1 MLYSRSSAC
10 STILASKKIL
20 MRKPYLF
27 IVMALLT
34 GCASYQPQPLA
45 PLKMM
50 AAYEERSLTKPEL
63 QRFITASLPKTTS
76 AWGLSKLTLA
86 AYYYSPELDAV
97 RAKLTSGEAATETAN
112 QRPNPSLSLPLQY
125 ADQPIKPWTY
135 GLALD
140 IPIETAGKRGY
151 RVAQAQQLS
160 DAARLNIGQT
170 AWQIRSRLRSA
181 LLDLYAATQHH
192 SIIERQVDIQ
202 QNIVTMLERQLLLGS
217 ASRFELSQEQIIL
230 ERDRSDLANNEKLM
244 LDAKALIAQTI
255 GIPLR
260 ALEPI
265 KINLSDFESLT
276 PQIPDNAARRQ
287 TVLNRTDILGAL
299 AEYDASQT
307 ALQLEVARQ
316 YPNLSLGLGYSF
328 DQGVNKY
335 SVTPA
340 GITLPLFNRNEG
352 PIAEAEA
359 HRKEA
364 ATHVEALQDQAI
376 NQTDSA
382 LQHFHLATQN
392 LVLIDTQGATR
403 TAAFQADQRS
413 FDLGAIDRLALSR
426 SRRAVNVDAMTHV
439 DAVVQVQQAIT
450 QLENAIQQPL
460 DGIPLHAQSTETV
473 IRK

>member
-1 MLYSRSSAC
+1 MLDFRSHAHSA
-10 STILASKKIL
+10 TLVSKK
-20 MRKPYLF
+20 MRMHKQCF
-27 IVMALLT
+27 FTVAVLLT
-34 GCASYQPQPLA
+34 GCASYQAQPLA
-45 PLKMM
+45 PQKMM
-50 AAYEERSLTKPEL
+50 AAYEERSLTNPEL
-63 QRFITASLPKTTS
+63 QRFMTARLPKTTG
-76 AWGLSKLTLA
+76 AWDLSKLTLA

-97 RAKLTSGEAATETAN
+97 RAKFTSSEAATETAN

-140 IPIETAGKRGY
+140 IPIETAGKHGY
-151 RVAQAQQLS
+151 RVAQVQQLS
-160 DAARLNIGQT
+160 DADRLNIGQT

-181 LLDLYAATQHH
+181 LLDHYAASQHH
-192 SIIERQVDIQ
+192 AIIERQVDIQ
-202 QNIVTMLERQLLLGS
+202 QNIVTMLEKQLTLGS
-217 ASRFELSQEQIIL
+217 ASTFELNQEQIIL
-230 ERDRSDLANNEKLM
+230 EHDRSDLANSEKLM

-255 GIPLR
+255 GIPLG
-260 ALEPI
+260 ALEAV
-265 KINLSDFESLT
+265 KLDLNDFESLA

-287 TVLNRTDILGAL
+287 TILNRTDIQGAL
-299 AEYDASQT
+299 AEYEASQA

-364 ATHVEALQDQAI
+364 ALHVEALQDQAI

-382 LQHFHLATQN
+382 LKHYRLAKQN
-392 LVLIDTQGATR
+392 LALIDTQSSTR
-403 TAAFQADQRS
+403 TAAFQADQHS

-439 DAVVQVQQAIT
+439 DAVVQVQQAIS

-460 DGIPLHAQSTETV
+460 DGFPLHAQSTESV
-473 IRK
+473 IRR

>member
-1 MLYSRSSAC
+1 MLYSRSSAR
-10 STILASKKIL
+10 SATLVTKKIKL
-20 MRKPYLF
+20 HKQFF
-27 IVMALLT
+27 ITAVVLLT

-45 PLKMM
+45 PQKLM
-50 AAYEERSLTKPEL
+50 AAYEERSLTNPAFH
-63 QRFITASLPKTTS
+63 RFTAAHSPNTT
-76 AWGLSKLTLA
+76 ALWNLNTLTLA
-86 AYYYSPELDAV
+86 AYYYSHELDAV
-97 RAKLTSGEAATETAN
+97 RAKFSSGEAAKETAN

-135 GLALD
+135 GLSLD

-170 AWQIRSRLRSA
+170 AWQIRSRLRSG
-181 LLDLYAATQHH
+181 LLDLYAASQHH

-202 QNIVTMLERQLLLGS
+202 QNIVTMLEKQLSLGT
-217 ASRFELSQEQIIL
+217 ASTFELSQERIIL
-230 ERDRSDLANNEKLM
+230 ERDRSDLASNEKLM

-260 ALEPI
+260 ALGSI
-265 KINLSDFESLT
+265 TIDLSEFEGRT

-287 TVLNRTDILGAL
+287 TILNRTDILGAL
-299 AEYDASQT
+299 AEYEASQA

-316 YPNLSLGLGYSF
+316 YPNVSLGLGYSF

-364 ATHVEALQDQAI
+364 AIRVETLQDQAI
-376 NQTDSA
+376 NQTESA
-382 LQHFHLATQN
+382 LKQYRLATEN
-392 LVLIDTQGATR
+392 LALTDTQETTR
-403 TAAFQADQRS
+403 IAAFQADQHS

-426 SRRAVNVDAMTHV
+426 SGRAVNVDAMTHV
-439 DAVVQVQQAIT
+439 DAVVQVQQAIS

-460 DGIPLHAQSTETV
+460 DGIPLHAQSTEAV

>member
-1 MLYSRSSAC
+1 MFDFRSSAC
-10 STILASKKIL
+10 SATLVSKK
-20 MRKPYLF
+20 MRMHKQFF
-27 IVMALLT
+27 ITVAVLLA
-34 GCASYQPQPLA
+34 GCASYQPQPLE
-45 PLKMM
+45 PQKMM
-50 AAYEERSLTKPEL
+50 AAYEERSLTNPEL
-63 QRFITASLPKTTS
+63 QSFITARLSKTTS
-76 AWGLSKLTLA
+76 AWDLNTLTQA

-97 RAKLTSGEAATETAN
+97 RARFASGEAATQTAN

-151 RVAQAQQLS
+151 RVAQAQKLS

-181 LLDLYAATQHH
+181 LLDFYAANQHH
-192 SIIERQVDIQ
+192 AIVERQIEIQ
-202 QNIVTMLERQLLLGS
+202 QDIVTMLQKQLSLGS
-217 ASRFELSQEQIIL
+217 ASTFELSQEQIIL
-230 ERDRSDLANNEKLM
+230 EHDRSDLANSEKLM

-260 ALEPI
+260 ALEPV
-265 KINLSDFESLT
+265 KLELNGFESLA
-276 PQIPDNAARRQ
+276 PQIPYNAARRQ

-299 AEYDASQT
+299 AEYEASQA

-364 ATHVEALQDQAI
+364 AIRFEALQDQAI

-382 LQHFHLATQN
+382 LKHYRLAREN
-392 LVLIDTQGATR
+392 LALIDTQRTTR

-426 SRRAVNVDAMTHV
+426 SRRAVNVDAMSHV
-439 DAVVQVQQAIT
+439 DAVVQVQQAIS

-460 DGIPLHAQSTETV
+460 DGVPLDAQSTEAV

>member
-1 MLYSRSSAC
+1 MLDLRSHAHSA
-10 STILASKKIL
+10 TLVSKK
-20 MRKPYLF
+20 MRMHKQCFLT
-27 IVMALLT
+27 VAVLLT
-34 GCASYQPQPLA
+34 GCASYQTQPLA
-45 PLKMM
+45 PQKMM
-50 AAYEERSLTKPEL
+50 AAYEERSLTNPEL
-63 QRFITASLPKTTS
+63 QRFITARLPETTS
-76 AWGLSKLTLA
+76 TWDLSKLTLA

-97 RAKLTSGEAATETAN
+97 RAKFTSGEAATETAN
-112 QRPNPSLSLPLQY
+112 QRPNPSLSLPLQH

-181 LLDLYAATQHH
+181 LLDHYAARQHH
-192 SIIERQVDIQ
+192 AIIERQVDIQ
-202 QNIVTMLERQLLLGS
+202 QGIVTMLEKQLSLGS
-217 ASRFELSQEQIIL
+217 ASTFELSQEQIIL
-230 ERDRSDLANNEKLM
+230 EHDRSDLANSEKLM
-244 LDAKALIAQTI
+244 LDAKTLIAQTI

-260 ALEPI
+260 ALEPV
-265 KINLSDFESLT
+265 KIDLNDFESLA
-276 PQIPDNAARRQ
+276 PQIPDNTARRQ
-287 TVLNRTDILGAL
+287 TILNRTDIQGAL
-299 AEYDASQT
+299 AEYEASQA

-364 ATHVEALQDQAI
+364 AIHVEALQDQAI

-382 LQHFHLATQN
+382 LQHYRLATQN
-392 LVLIDTQGATR
+392 LALIDTQGTTR

-426 SRRAVNVDAMTHV
+426 SRRAVNVEAMTHV
-439 DAVVQVQQAIT
+439 DAVVQVQQAIS

-460 DGIPLHAQSTETV
+460 DGIPLHAQSAEAV

>member
-1 MLYSRSSAC
+1 MLDSRNPARSA
-10 STILASKKIL
+10 TLASKKML
-20 MRKPYLF
+20 MHKHCF
-27 IVMALLT
+27 ITVVVLLT

-45 PLKMM
+45 PQKMM
-50 AAYEERSLTKPEL
+50 AAYEERSLTNPTL
-63 QRFITASLPKTTS
+63 HRFITAHRPNTTS
-76 AWGLSKLTLA
+76 PWNLDTLTLA

-97 RAKLTSGEAATETAN
+97 RARFASGEAATETAN

-181 LLDLYAATQHH
+181 LLDLYAASQHH
-192 SIIERQVDIQ
+192 AIIERQVDIQ
-202 QNIVTMLERQLLLGS
+202 QNIVTMLEKQLTLGS
-217 ASRFELSQEQIIL
+217 ASTFELSQEQIIL
-230 ERDRSDLANNEKLM
+230 ERDRSDLASNEKLM

-265 KINLSDFESLT
+265 KLDLSEFESLT
-276 PQIPDNAARRQ
+276 PQIPDNTARRQ
-287 TVLNRTDILGAL
+287 TILNRTDILGAL
-299 AEYDASQT
+299 AEYEASQA

-359 HRKEA
+359 RRKEA
-364 ATHVEALQDQAI
+364 AIHVEALQDQAI

-382 LQHFHLATQN
+382 LLHYRLATQN
-392 LVLIDTQGATR
+392 LALTDTLGATR

-426 SRRAVNVDAMTHV
+426 SRRAVNVDAMIHV
-439 DAVVQVQQAIT
+439 DAVVQVQQAIS
-450 QLENAIQQPL
+450 QLENAIEQPL
-460 DGIPLHAQSTETV
+460 DGIPLHAQSTEAV

>member
-1 MLYSRSSAC
+1 MFDSRSSAR
-10 STILASKKIL
+10 SATLVSKK
-20 MRKPYLF
+20 MRMHKQCF
-27 IVMALLT
+27 ITVVVLLT

-45 PLKMM
+45 PQKMM
-50 AAYEERSLTKPEL
+50 AAYEERSLTNPEL
-63 QRFITASLPKTTS
+63 QRFIAAHYPNTTVL
-76 AWGLSKLTLA
+76 WDLNTLTLA
-86 AYYYSPELDAV
+86 ANYYSPELDAV
-97 RAKLTSGEAATETAN
+97 RARFASGEAATETAK

-140 IPIETAGKRGY
+140 IPIETFGKRGY

-170 AWQIRSRLRSA
+170 AWQIRSHLRSA
-181 LLDLYAATQHH
+181 LLDFYAASQHH
-192 SIIERQVDIQ
+192 AIIERQADIQ
-202 QNIVTMLERQLLLGS
+202 QNIVTMLQKQLSLGS
-217 ASRFELSQEQIIL
+217 TSTFELSQEQIIL
-230 ERDRSDLANNEKLM
+230 ERDRSDLANSEKLM
-244 LDAKALIAQTI
+244 LDAKTLIAQTI
-255 GIPLR
+255 SIPLR
-260 ALEPI
+260 ALESI
-265 KINLSDFESLT
+265 KIDLRDFDHLA
-276 PQIPDNAARRQ
+276 PPIPDNTVRRQ
-287 TVLNRTDILGAL
+287 TILNRTDILGAL
-299 AEYDASQT
+299 AEYEASQA

-364 ATHVEALQDQAI
+364 AIHVEKLQDQAI

-382 LQHFHLATQN
+382 LQHYHLAKEN
-392 LVLIDTQGATR
+392 LALIDTQVVTR

-439 DAVVQVQQAIT
+439 DAVVQIQQAIS

-460 DGIPLHAQSTETV
+460 DGIPLHAQSTESV

>member
-1 MLYSRSSAC
+1 MLYSRSSAR
-10 STILASKKIL
+10 SATLVTKKIQL
-20 MRKPYLF
+20 HKQFF
-27 IVMALLT
+27 ITAVVLLT

-45 PLKMM
+45 PQKIM
-50 AAYEERSLTKPEL
+50 AAYEGRSLTNPEL
-63 QRFITASLPKTTS
+63 QRFIAARRPKTTC
-76 AWGLSKLTLA
+76 AWDLNTLTLA

-97 RAKLTSGEAATETAN
+97 RARFASGEAATQTAN
-112 QRPNPSLSLPLQY
+112 QRTNPSLSLPLQY

-181 LLDLYAATQHH
+181 LLDFYAASQHH

-202 QNIVTMLERQLLLGS
+202 QNIVTMLEKQLSLGS
-217 ASRFELSQEQIIL
+217 ASTFELRQEQIIL
-230 ERDRSDLANNEKLM
+230 ERDRSDLANSEKLM

-255 GIPLR
+255 GIHLR
-260 ALEPI
+260 ALESI
-265 KINLSDFESLT
+265 KLDLSEFESLSA
-276 PQIPDNAARRQ
+276 QIPDNAARRQ
-287 TVLNRTDILGAL
+287 TILNRTDILGAL
-299 AEYDASQT
+299 AKYEASQA

-335 SVTPA
+335 SVTPT

-364 ATHVEALQDQAI
+364 AIRVEALQDQAI

-382 LQHFHLATQN
+382 LQHYRLATQN
-392 LVLIDTQGATR
+392 LALIETQDATR
-403 TAAFQADQRS
+403 TTAFQADQRS

-439 DAVVQVQQAIT
+439 DAVVQVQQTIS

-460 DGIPLHAQSTETV
+460 DGIPLHAQSTEAV

>member
-1 MLYSRSSAC
+1 MLYSRSSAR
-10 STILASKKIL
+10 SATLVTKKIKL
-20 MRKPYLF
+20 HKQFF
-27 IVMALLT
+27 ITAVVLLT

-45 PLKMM
+45 PQKLM
-50 AAYEERSLTKPEL
+50 AAYEERSLTNPAFH
-63 QRFITASLPKTTS
+63 RFTAAHSPNTPALWNLNT
-76 AWGLSKLTLA
+76 LTLA
-86 AYYYSPELDAV
+86 AYYYSHELDAV
-97 RAKLTSGEAATETAN
+97 RAKFSSGEAAKETAN

-135 GLALD
+135 GLSLD
-140 IPIETAGKRGY
+140 IPIETAGKRVY

-170 AWQIRSRLRSA
+170 AWQIRSRLRSG
-181 LLDLYAATQHH
+181 LLDLYAASQHH

-202 QNIVTMLERQLLLGS
+202 QNIVTMLEKQLSLGT
-217 ASRFELSQEQIIL
+217 ASTFELSQERIIL
-230 ERDRSDLANNEKLM
+230 ERDRSDLASHEKLM
-244 LDAKALIAQTI
+244 LDAKALIAQII

-260 ALEPI
+260 ALDSI
-265 KINLSDFESLT
+265 TIDLSEFEGRT

-287 TVLNRTDILGAL
+287 TILNRTDILGAL
-299 AEYDASQT
+299 AEYEASQA

-316 YPNLSLGLGYSF
+316 YPNVSLGLGYSF

-364 ATHVEALQDQAI
+364 AIRVETLQDQAI
-376 NQTDSA
+376 NQTESA
-382 LQHFHLATQN
+382 LKQYRLATEN
-392 LVLIDTQGATR
+392 LALTDTQETTR
-403 TAAFQADQRS
+403 IAAFQADQHS

-439 DAVVQVQQAIT
+439 DAVVQVQQAIS

-460 DGIPLHAQSTETV
+460 DGIPLHAQSTEAV

>member
-1 MLYSRSSAC
+1 MHKQC
-10 STILASKKIL
+10 
-20 MRKPYLF
+20 F
-27 IVMALLT
+27 ITVVVLLS

-50 AAYEERSLTKPEL
+50 AAYEERSLTNPAL
-63 QRFITASLPKTTS
+63 QRFITAHRANTTPL
-76 AWGLSKLTLA
+76 WNLSTLTLA

-97 RAKLTSGEAATETAN
+97 RAKFASGEAATETAN

-181 LLDLYAATQHH
+181 LLDLYAASQHH
-192 SIIERQVDIQ
+192 AIIERQVDIQ
-202 QNIVTMLERQLLLGS
+202 QNLVTMLEKQLSLGS
-217 ASRFELSQEQIIL
+217 ASTFELNQEQIIL
-230 ERDRSDLANNEKLM
+230 ERDRSDLANSEKLM
-244 LDAKALIAQTI
+244 LDTKALIAQTI
-255 GIPLR
+255 GIPLK

-265 KINLSDFESLT
+265 KLDLSDFERLT
-276 PQIPDNAARRQ
+276 PQIPDSTARRQ

-299 AEYDASQT
+299 AEYEASQA

-359 HRKEA
+359 RRKEA
-364 ATHVEALQDQAI
+364 AIHVEALQDQAI

-382 LQHFHLATQN
+382 LQHYRLATEN
-392 LVLIDTQGATR
+392 LALIDTQGATR
-403 TAAFQADQRS
+403 TAAFEADQRS
-413 FDLGAIDRLALSR
+413 FEIGAIDRLALSR
-426 SRRAVNVDAMTHV
+426 SRRAVNIDAMTHV
-439 DAVVQVQQAIT
+439 DAVVQVQQTIS

-460 DGIPLHAQSTETV
+460 DGIPLHAQSTEAV

>member
-1 MLYSRSSAC
+1 MLDLRSHAHSA
-10 STILASKKIL
+10 TLVSKK
-20 MRKPYLF
+20 MRMHKQCF
-27 IVMALLT
+27 FTVAVLLT
-34 GCASYQPQPLA
+34 GCASYQTQPLA
-45 PLKMM
+45 PQKMM
-50 AAYEERSLTKPEL
+50 AAYEERSLTNPEL
-63 QRFITASLPKTTS
+63 QRFITARLPKTTS
-76 AWGLSKLTLA
+76 TWDLSKLTLA

-97 RAKLTSGEAATETAN
+97 RAKFTSGEAATETAN

-160 DAARLNIGQT
+160 DATRLNIGQT

-181 LLDLYAATQHH
+181 LLDHYAASQYHA
-192 SIIERQVDIQ
+192 IIERQVDIQ
-202 QNIVTMLERQLLLGS
+202 QNIVTMLEKQLTLGS
-217 ASRFELSQEQIIL
+217 ASTFELNQEQIIL
-230 ERDRSDLANNEKLM
+230 ERDRSDLANSEKLK
-244 LDAKALIAQTI
+244 LDAKTLIVQTI
-255 GIPLR
+255 GVPLR
-260 ALEPI
+260 ALEF
-265 KINLSDFESLT
+265 INLDLSEFEGPT
-276 PQIPDNAARRQ
+276 PQIPDNTARRQ
-287 TVLNRTDILGAL
+287 TILNRTDILGAL
-299 AEYDASQT
+299 AEYEASQA

-359 HRKEA
+359 RRKEA
-364 ATHVEALQDQAI
+364 AIHVEALQDQAI

-382 LQHFHLATQN
+382 LEHYRLATEN
-392 LVLIDTQGATR
+392 LALIDTQRTTR

-439 DAVVQVQQAIT
+439 DAVVQVQQAIS

-460 DGIPLHAQSTETV
+460 DGIPLHAQSTEAV

>member
-1 MLYSRSSAC
+1 MHKQCFLTVA
-10 STILASKKIL
+10 
-20 MRKPYLF
+20 
-27 IVMALLT
+27 VLLT
-34 GCASYQPQPLA
+34 GCASYQTQPLA
-45 PLKMM
+45 PQKMM
-50 AAYEERSLTKPEL
+50 AAYEERSLTNPEL
-63 QRFITASLPKTTS
+63 QRFITARLPETTS
-76 AWGLSKLTLA
+76 TWDLSKLTLA

-97 RAKLTSGEAATETAN
+97 RAKFTSGEAATETAN
-112 QRPNPSLSLPLQY
+112 QRPNPSLSLPLQH

-181 LLDLYAATQHH
+181 LLDHYAARQHH
-192 SIIERQVDIQ
+192 AIIERQVDIQ
-202 QNIVTMLERQLLLGS
+202 QGIVTMLEKQLSLGS
-217 ASRFELSQEQIIL
+217 ASTFELSQEQIIL
-230 ERDRSDLANNEKLM
+230 EHDRSDLANSEKLM
-244 LDAKALIAQTI
+244 LDAKTLIAQTI

-260 ALEPI
+260 ALEPV
-265 KINLSDFESLT
+265 KIDLNDFESLA
-276 PQIPDNAARRQ
+276 PQIPDNTARRQ
-287 TVLNRTDILGAL
+287 TILNRTDIQGAL
-299 AEYDASQT
+299 AEYEASQA

-359 HRKEA
+359 RRKEA
-364 ATHVEALQDQAI
+364 AIHVEALQDQAI

-382 LQHFHLATQN
+382 LQHYRLATQN
-392 LVLIDTQGATR
+392 LALIDTQGTTR

-426 SRRAVNVDAMTHV
+426 SRRAVNVEAMTHV
-439 DAVVQVQQAIT
+439 DAVVQVQQAIS

-460 DGIPLHAQSTETV
+460 DGIPLHAQSAEAV

>member
-1 MLYSRSSAC
+1 MLDSRVSVYSA
-10 STILASKKIL
+10 TLVSKK
-20 MRKPYLF
+20 MRMHKLCF
-27 IVMALLT
+27 ITVVMLLT

-50 AAYEERSLTKPEL
+50 AAYEERTLTNPEL
-63 QRFITASLPKTTS
+63 QRFITAHRPNTTPLWSLNT
-76 AWGLSKLTLA
+76 LTLA

-97 RAKLTSGEAATETAN
+97 RAMFASGEAATETAN
-112 QRPNPSLSLPLQY
+112 QRPNPSLSVPLQY

-160 DAARLNIGQT
+160 DAARLNIGQI

-181 LLDLYAATQHH
+181 LLDFYAASQHH
-192 SIIERQVDIQ
+192 AIIERQVDIQ
-202 QNIVTMLERQLLLGS
+202 QNIVTMLEKQLSLGS
-217 ASRFELSQEQIIL
+217 ASTFELSQEQIIL
-230 ERDRSDLANNEKLM
+230 ERDRSNLANSEKLM

-260 ALEPI
+260 SLEPI
-265 KINLSDFESLT
+265 KIDLSDFESLT
-276 PQIPDNAARRQ
+276 PQIPDNTARRQ
-287 TVLNRTDILGAL
+287 TILNRTDILGAL
-299 AEYDASQT
+299 AEYEASQA

-364 ATHVEALQDQAI
+364 AIHVEALQDQAI

-382 LQHFHLATQN
+382 LQHYRLATQN
-392 LVLIDTQGATR
+392 LALIDTQGATR
-403 TAAFQADQRS
+403 TAAFQSDQRS
-413 FDLGAIDRLALSR
+413 FDLGAIDRLGLSR

-439 DAVVQVQQAIT
+439 DAVVQVQQAIS

-460 DGIPLHAQSTETV
+460 DGISLQAQSTEAV

>member
-1 MLYSRSSAC
+1 
-10 STILASKKIL
+10 
-20 MRKPYLF
+20 MRKPSLF
-27 IVMALLT
+27 TVVVLLT
-34 GCASYQPQPLA
+34 GCVSYQPLPLA
-45 PLKMM
+45 PQKMM
-50 AAYEERSLTKPEL
+50 AAYEERTLTNAEL
-63 QRFITASLPKTTS
+63 QRFITKHLPKATN
-76 AWGLSKLTLA
+76 AWGLNKLTLA

-97 RAKLTSGEAATETAN
+97 RAKFASDEAATETAN

-151 RVAQAQQLS
+151 RVAQAKQLS

-181 LLDLYAATQHH
+181 LLDLYAVSQHH
-192 SIIERQVDIQ
+192 SIIECQVELQ
-202 QNIVTMLERQLLLGS
+202 QDIVTMLERQLSLGA
-217 ASRFELSQEQIIL
+217 ASTFELSQEQIIL
-230 ERDRSDLANNEKLM
+230 AHDRSDLTNSKKQS
-244 LDAKALIAQTI
+244 LDARTLIAQTI
-255 GIPLR
+255 GIPLS
-260 ALEPI
+260 ALEHI
-265 KINLSDFESLT
+265 KIDLSDFESLP
-276 PQIPDNAARRQ
+276 PQIPDIAARRQ

-299 AEYDASQT
+299 AKYEASQA

-364 ATHVEALQDQAI
+364 AIHVEALQDQAI

-382 LQHFHLATQN
+382 IQHYHLATQN
-392 LVLIDTQGATR
+392 LALIDNQEATR
-403 TAAFQADQRS
+403 TASFYSDQRS
-413 FDLGAIDRLALSR
+413 FALGAIDRLALSR
-426 SRRAVNVDAMTHV
+426 SRRAVNVDAMTRV
-439 DAVVQVQQAIT
+439 DAVVQVQQAIS

-460 DGIPLHAQSTETV
+460 DGISLQAQSTEAVT
-473 IRK
+473 RK

>member
-1 MLYSRSSAC
+1 MHKHC
-10 STILASKKIL
+10 
-20 MRKPYLF
+20 F
-27 IVMALLT
+27 IAVLTLLT
-34 GCASYQPQPLA
+34 GCARYQPHPLA
-45 PLKMM
+45 PQKMM
-50 AAYEERSLTKPEL
+50 AAYEERSLTNPEL
-63 QRFITASLPKTTS
+63 QRFITARLPKITS
-76 AWGLSKLTLA
+76 AWDLSKLTLA

-97 RAKLTSGEAATETAN
+97 RARFASGEAATETAN

-125 ADQPIKPWTY
+125 TDQPIKPWTY
-135 GLALD
+135 GLAVD

-170 AWQIRSRLRSA
+170 TWQIRSRLHIA
-181 LLDLYAATQHH
+181 LLDLYAAGRHH
-192 SIIERQVDIQ
+192 AIIGRQVNIQ
-202 QNIVTMLERQLLLGS
+202 QNIVSMLEKQRSLGE
-217 ASRFELSQEQIIL
+217 ASTFELSQEQIIL
-230 ERDRSDLANNEKLM
+230 QNDRRDLASDEKLM
-244 LDAKALIAQTI
+244 LEAKALIAQTI
-255 GIPLR
+255 GIPVR

-265 KINLSDFESLT
+265 KMDLNEFESLT
-276 PQIPDNAARRQ
+276 PEIPGRIARRQ
-287 TVLNRTDILGAL
+287 TVLNRTDIQGAL
-299 AEYDASQT
+299 AEYEASQA

-335 SVTPA
+335 SITPA
-340 GITLPLFNRNEG
+340 GITLPLLNRNEG

-364 ATHVEALQDQAI
+364 AIHVEALQNQAI

-382 LQHFHLATQN
+382 LQHYRLATQGLA
-392 LVLIDTQGATR
+392 LVDTQETTR
-403 TAAFQADQRS
+403 TAVFKADQHS

-439 DAVVQVQQAIT
+439 DAVVQVQQAIS

-460 DGIPLHAQSTETV
+460 DGIPLHAQSTEAV

>member
-1 MLYSRSSAC
+1 MLYSRNPARSA
-10 STILASKKIL
+10 TLLSKK
-20 MRKPYLF
+20 MRMQKQCF
-27 IVMALLT
+27 ITVVVLLT
-34 GCASYQPQPLA
+34 GCASYQPQPLV

-50 AAYEERSLTKPEL
+50 AAYEERTLTNTEL
-63 QRFITASLPKTTS
+63 QRFITAHQPKTTND
-76 AWGLSKLTLA
+76 WDLNTLTLA
-86 AYYYSPELDAV
+86 AYYYSPDLYAV
-97 RAKLTSGEAATETAN
+97 RARFASGEAATETAN
-112 QRPNPSLSLPLQY
+112 QRPNPTLSLPLQY

-181 LLDLYAATQHH
+181 LLDLYAASQHH
-192 SIIERQVDIQ
+192 AIIERQADIQ
-202 QNIVTMLERQLLLGS
+202 QNIVTMLEKQLSLGS
-217 ASRFELSQEQIIL
+217 ASTFELSQEQIIL
-230 ERDRSDLANNEKLM
+230 ERDRSDLANSEKLT

-260 ALEPI
+260 ALESI
-265 KINLSDFESLT
+265 KIDLRDFDHLT
-276 PQIPDNAARRQ
+276 PPIPDNTARRQ
-287 TVLNRTDILGAL
+287 TILNRTDILGAL
-299 AEYDASQT
+299 AEYEASQA

-364 ATHVEALQDQAI
+364 AIHVETLQDQAI

-382 LQHFHLATQN
+382 LQHYHLAKEN
-392 LVLIDTQGATR
+392 LALIDTQVVTR

-439 DAVVQVQQAIT
+439 EAVVQTQQAIS

-460 DGIPLHAQSTETV
+460 DGIPLHDQSTEAV